1 MPLPETNPRCF
12 HVSASAISALK
23 ACPQR
28 FRLAYREGL
37 RLTADTDS
45 QRMGTNWHS
54 MHEVYA
60 LHQGLAT
67 HAGGEEVDGGLAAV
81 VEYLNQRYAQ
91 MPTSKTAKE
100 WALEREILLISF
112 IGYLWYWQHD
122 PVEVLA
128 SEVAF
133 DLPLHAPRVG
143 LPLPLK
149 DVVRVGKFDHIVRW
163 QGMVGCMERKSTSR
177 SIAPDSDYWDKAKKD
192 TQVSMYALAFR
203 DLITSEGNDILSA
216 AGIEFSM
223 DDRPGNT
230 LYDVWHK
237 PTIKPAMLTQKETAE
252 FIQMGTWLGLRQT
265 HSGEYHG
272 QTFNIDMSAGVEQT
286 PVVRING
293 ELPDVEIGKKGF
305 AIRETVEMFGAR
317 LLTDIHTRPEFYYAR
332 KEIVRTDQEIRK
344 FRFELF
350 NIYEMQRLFDK
361 TGHWYENE
369 SQCRAT
375 FPCSYIPICFGCG
388 ADAACDG
395 KTVPAGFKRIFVNP
409 VLDAGLV
416 TEE

>member
-1 MPLPETNPRCF
+1 MPETNPRCF
-12 HVSASAISALK
+12 HISASAISALK

-37 RLTADTDS
+37 RLTADTDN

-60 LHQGLAT
+60 GARVEQARVELGDRGHEERKEIAL
-67 HAGGEEVDGGLAAV
+67 GEV
-81 VEYLNQRYAQ
+81 VEHLNQRYRQ
-91 MPTSKTAKE
+91 MPASKTAKE
-100 WALEREILLISF
+100 WALERQILLTSF
-112 IGYLWYWQHD
+112 IGYLWYWQND

-128 SEVAF
+128 SEVPF
-133 DLPLHAPRVG
+133 DLPLHAPRTG
-143 LPLPLK
+143 LPLPLHE
-149 DVVRVGKFDHIVRW
+149 VVRVGKFDHIVRW

-177 SIAPDSDYWDKAKKD
+177 SIASDSDYWDRAKKD

-203 DLITSEGNDILSA
+203 DLVEFEGNDILSA
-216 AGIEFSM
+216 AGVEFST

-252 FIQMGTWLGLRQT
+252 FIQT
-265 HSGEYHG
+265 GEYCG
-272 QTFNIDMSAGVEQT
+272 QKFKVDHWSPVEGSIENT
-286 PVVRING
+286 DHVVHVDGNAT
-293 ELPDVEIGKKGF
+293 EVEPGKKGF

-317 LLTDIHTRPEFYYAR
+317 LLADIHTRPEFYYAR

-344 FRFELF
+344 FRCELF

-388 ADAACDG
+388 ADAVCDG
-395 KTVPAGFKRIFVNP
+395 CTTPPGFRRLFVDP
-409 VLDAGLV
+409 VLDAGLI
-416 TEE
+416 TEEE